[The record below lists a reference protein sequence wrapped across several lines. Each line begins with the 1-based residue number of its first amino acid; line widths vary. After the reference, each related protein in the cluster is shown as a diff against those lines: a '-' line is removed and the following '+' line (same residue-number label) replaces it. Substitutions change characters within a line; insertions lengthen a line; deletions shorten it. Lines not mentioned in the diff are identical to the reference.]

1 MKSVVVAALILCVIS
16 RILSRNVLTDSLDID
31 LTLHLWENPTSGIMS
46 LLEVVMKKQQHTVH
60 MDDKQRVS
68 LTRML
73 TKKEREELG
82 SFRMYR
88 EGAKII
94 LEPVVEVPQKDH
106 WIYKNPKAFASLMK
120 GIKDAEEGRLHD
132 LGSFAQYADED
143 ADKDE

>member
-1 MKSVVVAALILCVIS
+1 M
-16 RILSRNVLTDSLDID
+16 R
-31 LTLHLWENPTSGIMS
+31 
-46 LLEVVMKKQQHTVH
+46 KQQHTVH
-60 MDDKQRVS
+60 MDNKQRIC

-73 TKKEREELG
+73 TKEEREELG

-132 LGSFAQYADED
+132 LGSFAEYADED
-143 ADKDE
+143 E